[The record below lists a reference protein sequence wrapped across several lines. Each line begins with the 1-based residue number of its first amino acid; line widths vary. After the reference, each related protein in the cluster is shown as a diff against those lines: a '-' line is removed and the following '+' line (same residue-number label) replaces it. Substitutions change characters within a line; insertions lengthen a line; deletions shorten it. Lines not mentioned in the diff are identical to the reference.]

1 MFQRKYS
8 KSSKKRK
15 NSSSSIL
22 YILGFCAIFL
32 IPFIY
37 KIFLSSFI
45 QIYFHKLIHINIK
58 EKYIYKIRKLYLV
71 LFNKYYLQI
80 LIPLLLVYNYCNV
93 YKTFILLISLQFPMI
108 ISQILNLLLIDRIK
122 EEKEVNNELLYA
134 MGYPLFLWNLALNS
148 DYNNEK
154 SHCSNRSIS
163 TVDKVQKSKNNY
175 SIIYIIIFIIF
186 EYIINFILFNDIEKI
201 IFDAIIG
208 LTLYFIFFYLFEF
221 DTNSPKQFR
230 KIIEFRLIHYFLIFL
245 FFNLFFIIFC
255 INIINNNEDKIDIIK
270 KIIFKYSFS
279 SIVIGIILGAKYEY
293 NYYFEKK
300 LNIWAQYN
308 FESDYEISDEE
319 EESLNSLIS
328 SNNKRQWNNTSLILS
343 FLRFLFLMAITFACL
358 YSFLF
363 LNYKFFI
370 LELFLKYILPLNL
383 FSLGLFHWYK
393 LLLKY
398 LKVTNIFLLTS
409 FRESF

>member
-15 NSSSSIL
+15 NSSSLL
-22 YILGFCAIFL
+22 YIFGFFAIFI
-32 IPFIY
+32 IPSIY
-37 KIFLSSFI
+37 KISISNYI
-45 QIYFHKLIHINIK
+45 KIYFQNLIQINIK
-58 EKYIYKIRKLYLV
+58 EKYITKIREIYLL

-93 YKTFILLISLQFPMI
+93 YKTFILLISLQFPMV

-122 EEKEVNNELLYA
+122 EEKEVSNELLYA
-134 MGYPLFLWNLALNS
+134 MCYPLFLWNLIFNS
-148 DYNNEK
+148 DNNNEK
-154 SHCSNRSIS
+154 THYSNRSIS
-163 TVDKVQKSKNNY
+163 TVDKAQKSKINFP
-175 SIIYIIIFIIF
+175 IIYIILFILF
-186 EYIINFILFNDIEKI
+186 EYIINFLLFNDFEKI

-208 LTLYFIFFYLFEF
+208 LTLYIIFVYVFKF

-230 KIIEFRLIHYFLIFL
+230 KIIEFRLIYYFLIFL

-255 INIINNNEDKIDIIK
+255 IHIIINNEKKIDIIK
-270 KIIFKYSFS
+270 KIIFKYSFT

-308 FESDYEISDEE
+308 FESDYEISSEE

-343 FLRFLFLMAITFACL
+343 FLRFLFLVLITFACL

-363 LNYKFFI
+363 LNYNFFI
-370 LELFLKYILPLNL
+370 LDLFLKYILPLNL

-393 LLLKY
+393 LILKY
-398 LKVTNIFLLTS
+398 LKVTNIFLLAS